1 MRENEDIEAIFN
13 ENKTK
18 NVLQLYLLQT
28 FNIISDLFP
37 EKMIVKVR
45 FL

>member
-13 ENKTK
+13 ENETK
-18 NVLQLYLLQT
+18 NVLQMYLLQT
-28 FNIISDLFP
+28 FNIISDLFSY
-37 EKMIVKVR
+37 KMIVKVR